1 MKKIIVTT
9 SINAPTEAIRKF
21 DAMQDWDLVVIG
33 DLKTPSDYWLKRRMY
48 LDALAQEEY
57 DKDLSDAIGW
67 NCIQRRNFGLLIAHD
82 MKADVVAVVDDDNI
96 PLADWGENLMV
107 GKEVEVN
114 FYETDLA
121 AFDPIGATNYPH
133 FGTAAI
139 RYNWCQSATIVGRI
153 KGAQLWTSKQTF
165 GTESPISTLYAVWSM
180 PRNAILIPTCSP
192 SLPTGLRHSTH
203 RTLSSQAP

>member
-33 DLKTPSDYWLKRRMY
+33 DLKTPSDYWLKRGMY

-114 FYETDLA
+114 FYETDLTRLA
-121 AFDPIGATNYPH
+121 LPTTPN

-139 RYNWCQSATIVGRI
+139 RYNWCQSATIVGRL
-153 KGAQLWTSKQTF
+153 KGAQLWTSK
-165 GTESPISTLYAVWSM
+165 
-180 PRNAILIPTCSP
+180 
-192 SLPTGLRHSTH
+192 
-203 RTLSSQAP
+203 

>member
-33 DLKTPSDYWLKRRMY
+33 DLKTPSDYWLKRGMY

-82 MKADVVAVVDDDNI
+82 MKADVVAVCR
-96 PLADWGENLMV
+96 G
-107 GKEVEVN
+107 
-114 FYETDLA
+114 
-121 AFDPIGATNYPH
+121 H
-133 FGTAAI
+133 
-139 RYNWCQSATIVGRI
+139 GRHL
-153 KGAQLWTSKQTF
+153 GFL
-165 GTESPISTLYAVWSM
+165 L
-180 PRNAILIPTCSP
+180 RP
-192 SLPTGLRHSTH
+192 SEGL
-203 RTLSSQAP
+203 